1 MPPRA
6 DDVVWMDTG
15 ASVHDTGRDSA
26 AQIEEAGHIARR
38 LLGYARAIADADGVV
53 AACGQPGCPL
63 EHHPASATAVRLAV
77 GLAGSAAVDELDV
90 VVLPD
95 ARQRHLAHRRF
106 VDQLSEAAA
115 SVWCC
120 RRSVHREGRCLF
132 DSAGPDSGLCGRVL
146 AVSRHYELGALA
158 G

>member
-6 DDVVWMDTG
+6 DDVVWMETGVSVRDTG
-15 ASVHDTGRDSA
+15 HDAA
-26 AQIEEAGHIARR
+26 AQIEEAEQIARQ
-38 LLGYARAIADADGVV
+38 LQGYARAIADADGQV

-63 EHHPASATAVRLAV
+63 EHHPAGATAARLAV
-77 GLAGSAAVDELDV
+77 GLAGSAAVHGAGLV
-90 VVLPD
+90 VTLD
-95 ARQRHLAHRRF
+95 ARQRHLAHLRF

-132 DSAGPDSGLCGRVL
+132 DSAGPESGLCGRVL
-146 AVSRHYELGALA
+146 AVSRQYELGALA